1 MSKTNQDQPS
11 THYDR
16 EKWMVHVYGPGSVLD
31 AKSFSEAVEKCNLI
45 NTHLLEIAKTVRNE
59 LKPVYPLAW
68 AVVEIWD
75 SLVLG
80 DHDPE
85 ETDWTEIF

>member
-1 MSKTNQDQPS
+1 MSEENSIS

-16 EKWMVHVYGPGSVLD
+16 EKWMVHVYGPDSVLA

-45 NTHLLEIAKTVRNE
+45 NVGLLEIAKTVRSE

-80 DHDPE
+80 EHDPE
-85 ETDWTEIF
+85 ETDWTEIW